1 MINFL
6 LKKYVPDYT
15 NISHPKVR
23 EGYGLVGSVIS
34 ILCNL
39 FLCVIKLIAG
49 TLSNSISIQADAFNN
64 LSDAGSNVATLLGFQ
79 LATKQ
84 PDSDHPYGHGRYEY
98 IMGLVISFLIFVVA
112 FSSFKESISK
122 IIEPNKVVYHHVTL
136 VILIVSLVVKLFMA
150 YLNNELGKRIDSP
163 SLKGAGKDSLND
175 CVSTLATL
183 VSILFNQYAID
194 GYIGI
199 FVSIFVFSAGVDVF
213 NDTVNPLLGQA
224 PDPKLLQEIE
234 AYVLSHERVIGV
246 HDLMIH
252 DYGPSR
258 MFVTLHAEVK
268 ADEDILEAHDLI
280 DSIERELS
288 KKFHCLTT
296 IHMDPIDVSNERTN
310 EIREKVEQIIV
321 NINSEYSIHD
331 FRIVSGKT
339 HTNLIF
345 DVVLPAHDRSDEK
358 QLKQKIYKE
367 IKTIDPNFYGV
378 VQIDHSY

>member
-1 MINFL
+1 
-6 LKKYVPDYT
+6 
-15 NISHPKVR
+15 
-23 EGYGLVGSVIS
+23 
-34 ILCNL
+34 
-39 FLCVIKLIAG
+39 
-49 TLSNSISIQADAFNN
+49 
-64 LSDAGSNVATLLGFQ
+64 
-79 LATKQ
+79 
-84 PDSDHPYGHGRYEY
+84 
-98 IMGLVISFLIFVVA
+98 
-112 FSSFKESISK
+112 
-122 IIEPNKVVYHHVTL
+122 
-136 VILIVSLVVKLFMA
+136 
-150 YLNNELGKRIDSP
+150 
-163 SLKGAGKDSLND
+163 
-175 CVSTLATL
+175 
-183 VSILFNQYAID
+183 
-194 GYIGI
+194 
-199 FVSIFVFSAGVDVF
+199 
-213 NDTVNPLLGQA
+213 
-224 PDPKLLQEIE
+224 
-234 AYVLSHERVIGV
+234 
-246 HDLMIH
+246 MIH

-310 EIREKVEQIIV
+310 EIREKVEQIII